1 MPEIS
6 NVGASTAARSA
17 GTTQKRLSKICQFGL
32 RVAAVFLRRAAIRG
46 AAAYRETLGFLC
58 FFMVLPVG
66 IEPTTSPLPRECST
80 TELRQRRCGTGPAR
94 SCKHIHDDPATGKA
108 SGRFATRTVASRVTF
123 SAGSSHSLTGP
134 ALCRCIGK
142 MGSDSSLT
150 SRKSGERAARE
161 ERLAKA
167 LRENL
172 RRRKEQVRAQEQR
185 RCPPDKDPRGGGSEP
200 PA

>member
-1 MPEIS
+1 M
-6 NVGASTAARSA
+6 ARVPQTSLDDPFADA
-17 GTTQKRLSKICQFGL
+17 GCRKLAMLVRPRRPDPPAQRKNGLSRICQFGL

-108 SGRFATRTVASRVTF
+108 SGRSATRTVASRVTF

-134 ALCRCIGK
+134 ALSRCIAK
-142 MGSDSSLT
+142 W
-150 SRKSGERAARE
+150 AAI
-161 ERLAKA
+161 L
-167 LRENL
+167 
-172 RRRKEQVRAQEQR
+172 
-185 RCPPDKDPRGGGSEP
+185 P
-200 PA
+200 